1 MNGPAEIAM
10 TSVMPKTT
18 VLKPA
23 ETRPEWYVVD
33 AKGMTVGRLATQI
46 ATVLMGKH
54 KPQYTPHVDSGDYVI
69 VVNVDQVR
77 FSGGQMAHARH
88 EHFTT
93 KMAKKSYRWHTQWP
107 GGLREISA
115 INLWE
120 KSPEAVLLK
129 AVRRMMP
136 KSALGKRMLD
146 KLKLYSGETHPHQ
159 AQQPKPF
166 PEHLLPK

>member
-1 MNGPAEIAM
+1 
-10 TSVMPKTT
+10 
-18 VLKPA
+18 
-23 ETRPEWYVVD
+23 
-33 AKGMTVGRLATQI
+33 
-46 ATVLMGKH
+46 
-54 KPQYTPHVDSGDYVI
+54 
-69 VVNVDQVR
+69 
-77 FSGGQMAHARH
+77 
-88 EHFTT
+88 
-93 KMAKKSYRWHTQWP
+93 MAKKSYRWHTQWP